1 MLLVMLVVKE
11 SSLVVVLGLK
21 PDSPAH
27 RKPHGGLSSSGAR
40 RNSPSTRAQSVNR
53 LFWLKGFMMLHAW
66 VTVEHAGGF
75 HT

>member
-1 MLLVMLVVKE
+1 MQQVMLLVMLVVKE

-40 RNSPSTRAQSVNR
+40 RWLQTL
-53 LFWLKGFMMLHAW
+53 LFTIDLVFSETLLVLIESLLK
-66 VTVEHAGGF
+66 
-75 HT
+75 